1 MISGDH
7 LLSLFL
13 YCPAPLPY
21 YTLPLNYFDT
31 SIRLYLTLTA
41 LAYVLLSCP
50 PFNFSLR
57 LCSYHGMT

>member
-7 LLSLFL
+7 PLHTNQSLCRVIR
-13 YCPAPLPY
+13 YHI
-21 YTLPLNYFDT
+21 YFDS

-41 LAYVLLSCP
+41 LAYVLLSCS
-50 PFNFSLR
+50 PFNLSLR